1 VIGVVIKGEEG
12 VGDGDRIEELG
23 ISVYR
28 GAAVTGG
35 A

>member
-1 VIGVVIKGEEG
+1 MVIKGEEG
-12 VGDGDRIEELG
+12 VGDGDWVDELG
-23 ISVYR
+23 ISVYF